1 MRSTTSRLLLALT
14 LLCSAPLHAANFAAW
29 SPQIEEHPSTVSLRE
44 FMGQLQ
50 SITGKAPSS
59 LLPIA
64 AGRDQNALLE
74 SIRKQDIGVAV
85 LTGSAVGRMAPM
97 ANVMR
102 LPYILGNARQMFS
115 MLDGDIGRKM
125 EAQLAAEGIVV
136 LGWYDGATRTI
147 YSRKKIDSVGALKDV
162 KIRVP
167 ARKDLSDLITA
178 LGGAPLQLPYAEV
191 NSAFDSGKIDAA
203 ENDLL
208 SYEAEGH
215 YKRAPFYY
223 MNNNHIVQFEAL
235 VVPKSWFDKLPA
247 AQRTALMEAGR
258 KSALANR
265 EMWVQRMA
273 RTRARLEKE
282 GVKFVEY
289 GNSGVLLSRAAEA
302 YRPYMQDPAT
312 RDLLVMLMTNRM

>member
-1 MRSTTSRLLLALT
+1 MMKLARRFLILCST
-14 LLCSAPLHAANFAAW
+14 LLVSSAFAAGNAW
-29 SPQIEEHPSTVSLRE
+29 SPQADDHPTNVALRA
-44 FMGQLQ
+44 FMEQMR
-50 SITGKAPSS
+50 SITGKAPATILPSS
-59 LLPIA
+59 A
-64 AGRDQNALLE
+64 QRDQTVLLDT
-74 SIRKQDIGVAV
+74 IRKGEISAAV
-85 LTGSAVGRMAPM
+85 LPGSAVGRIAPM

-102 LPYILGNARQMFS
+102 LPYIVGNARQMFS

-125 EAQLAAEGIVV
+125 EAQMAAKGIVV

-147 YSRKKIDSVGALKDV
+147 YSRKKLDSVSALKDV

-167 ARKDLSDLITA
+167 ARKDLSDLITS

-208 SYEAEGH
+208 SYETEGH

-273 RTRARLEKE
+273 RARTRLEKE

-289 GNSGVLLSRAAEA
+289 ANSGVLLSRAAEA